1 MLSVGGMEESV
12 SALSWGASRCSQLVV
27 GATQLVVWESQ
38 WVLSVACMGETV
50 GALSWLIYYNGEVSR
65 CSQLNSCKRFLW
77 DNMG

>member
-1 MLSVGGMEESV
+1 MLSVGGMGESV
-12 SALSWGASRCSQLVV
+12 SALSWWYGGASRCSQLVV

-65 CSQLNSCKRFLW
+65 CSVEQLQEVSL
-77 DNMG
+77 G